1 LQNNE
6 IMDSVT
12 HIVLGAVIGEAV
24 AGRRLG
30 KKALVIGAVV
40 NMLPDID
47 FLASFWLGTARDV
60 WFHRGITHSIL
71 FVTLAAVL
79 LGAIARRVYR
89 AAGMGL
95 WEWSGFLGAELF
107 SHIFI
112 DSFNS
117 YGTGWFEPFNHYRVS
132 FNVIFVADPLYS
144 VWLGLAALVLVVLR
158 RGHAWR
164 RRWAWMGLIL
174 SSGYLCYCLYN
185 KWSVDRSVER
195 QLAAE
200 GVRYSDYFT
209 TPTPFNSWL
218 WYVVAEASG
227 PGASGSGASGP
238 GANDPAP
245 GRRSVGYYT
254 GYRSVF
260 DSPERPLELR
270 WQPRNDEGLAAYRKR
285 NDLRYLL
292 RFAQGDYSV
301 GSFEGRTVF
310 SVIRFGEVQGWRDSS
325 APFVFHYFLADP
337 ADNRFVI
344 QRGRWR
350 GWDEGAWKAFIRRIE
365 GD

>member
-1 LQNNE
+1 
-6 IMDSVT
+6 MDSVT

-40 NMLPDID
+40 NSLPDID

-79 LGAIARRVYR
+79 LGAVARRVYR

-95 WEWSGFLGAELF
+95 WDWSCFLGLELF

-112 DSFNS
+112 DAFNS

-144 VWLGLAALVLVVLR
+144 VWLGLAALLLAVLR
-158 RGHAWR
+158 WGHAWR
-164 RRWAWMGLIL
+164 RRWAWLGLIL

-185 KWSVDRSVER
+185 KWSVDKSVER
-195 QLAAE
+195 RLAAA
-200 GVRYSDYFT
+200 GVGYSDYFT

-218 WYVVAEASG
+218 WYVVAETSG
-227 PGASGSGASGP
+227 PEAGDSTHRRR
-238 GANDPAP
+238 PA
-245 GRRSVGYYT
+245 GYYT

-260 DSPERPLELR
+260 DSPDRPLELR
-270 WQPRNDEGLAAYRKR
+270 WQPRNDEALAAYRKR

-292 RFAQGDYSV
+292 RFAQGDYSI

-310 SVIRFGEVQGWRDSS
+310 NVIRFGEVQGWRDSS

-350 GWDEGAWKAFIRRIE
+350 GWDKEACRAFLRRIE